1 MSVYNLVKRGV
12 VNVLPA
18 DGASPKNFTLTTPV
32 KTASSFLTHS
42 VKQIRASTK
51 VNDFIVTALAA
62 DGAGPKDTPIAAV
75 LKDASHLTSS
85 ISVDRTGSQQGATV
99 FLLTN
104 ISVRLDWPGTLAGSD
119 EIKASV
125 AVIESLPA
133 RGVNIRL
140 TTPTNVEVSW
150 DKGTLLAGESID
162 VAFEV
167 FDIEN
172 LGDDIKEILFRQ
184 KRILSFHGENVIEDL
199 IKYDDAG
206 NPITYRV
213 RTFNSKANAEA
224 ATFDIPDADPLE
236 VGELTRVGVIQD
248 FNIETNDRLSIIMTL
263 IKGPASNPDI
273 T

>member
-1 MSVYNLVKRGV
+1 MSIYNLVQRGV
-12 VNVLPA
+12 VNVLLA
-18 DGASPKNFTLTTPV
+18 DGASPKNFTLGTAV
-32 KTASSFLTHS
+32 KTASAFLTHS

-51 VNDFIVTALAA
+51 VNDFIVTAVAA
-62 DGAGPKDTPIAAV
+62 DGAGPKDTAIAAV
-75 LKDASHLTSS
+75 VPDRTHLTATV
-85 ISVDRTGSQQGATV
+85 SVDRTGSQQGAIV
-99 FLLTN
+99 SLLTN

-119 EIKASV
+119 EIKASI
-125 AVIESLPA
+125 AVIESQPK
-133 RGVNIRL
+133 RGVNVRL

-150 DKGTLLAGESID
+150 DGGILLAGESID

-172 LGDDIKEILFRQ
+172 LGDDVKEILFRQ
-184 KRILSFHGENVIEDL
+184 TRILSFHGENSIEDL

-206 NPITYRV
+206 NPITYRI

-248 FNIETNDRLSIIMTL
+248 FNVETNDRKSIIMTL